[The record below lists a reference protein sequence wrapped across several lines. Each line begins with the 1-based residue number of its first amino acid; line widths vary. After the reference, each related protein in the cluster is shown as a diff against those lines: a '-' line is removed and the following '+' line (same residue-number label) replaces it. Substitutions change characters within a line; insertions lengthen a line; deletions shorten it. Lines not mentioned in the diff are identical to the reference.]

1 MMEKSFKAILEWD
14 DETKVYV
21 VTVPSLPGC
30 VTQGSDSKEALERIQ
45 EAIEGHIE
53 ALNIIGKP
61 APNRVVELL
70 EFKCTY
76 CEQTFIN
83 GRYYLKLW

>member
-1 MMEKSFKAILEWD
+1 MEKSYKVILDWD

-30 VTQGSDSKEALERIQ
+30 VTQGPNRKEALERIQ

-53 ALNIIGKP
+53 ALSMIGQP
-61 APNRVVELL
+61 APNRDVEFT
-70 EFKCTY
+70 EV
-76 CEQTFIN
+76 QVHVS
-83 GRYYLKLW
+83 

>member
-1 MMEKSFKAILEWD
+1 MKEKSFKVILEWD

-30 VTQGSDSKEALERIQ
+30 VTQGSDRKEALERIQ

-53 ALNIIGKP
+53 ALSMIGKP
-61 APNRVVELL
+61 APMRDVEFT
-70 EFKCTY
+70 EV
-76 CEQTFIN
+76 QVHVS
-83 GRYYLKLW
+83 